1 MCVQRMHHLTD
12 WPCVLA
18 NVLADGPRSL
28 EAAAATANM
37 LTVDGRVGDPRS
49 CFVFD
54 PFFKSFHLFETQRKK
69 VFVHGVDALLGH

>member
-1 MCVQRMHHLTD
+1 MLCENSARVKQQLKVACVERMYRLTD

-37 LTVDGRVGDPRS
+37 VKDVRPEGGLGPLPLLTQFSP
-49 CFVFD
+49 
-54 PFFKSFHLFETQRKK
+54 
-69 VFVHGVDALLGH
+69 